1 MTRPNTV
8 CLVPGSF
15 ALSLSKGSP
24 STDSGRTMRSGTL
37 KLNSIVPRP
46 SYFRLVAF
54 AWLVLMLSPVAQAAP
69 LSIAQLMASLAKSP
83 QGAATFTEKK
93 FISILEQ
100 PVESSGELL
109 FIAPARLEKRTLK
122 PRPETMVLD
131 GDILT
136 LERGKRKHVL
146 QLKDYPEV
154 AGMIESIR
162 ATLAG
167 DRKAL
172 ERAYHLA
179 LDGDTDR
186 WTLVLIP
193 LDARV
198 GKVIARIRM
207 EGARDVVRSVEILQA
222 DGDSSLMTIEKR
234 ASPQ

>member
-1 MTRPNTV
+1 MTRP
-8 CLVPGSF
+8 P
-15 ALSLSKGSP
+15 
-24 STDSGRTMRSGTL
+24 
-37 KLNSIVPRP
+37 
-46 SYFRLVAF
+46 YFRLTALAF
-54 AWLVLMLSPVAQAAP
+54 LTLILSPVVQAAP
-69 LSIAQLMASLAKSP
+69 LSLAQLMTNLAKNP

-100 PVESSGELL
+100 PIESSGELL

-131 GDILT
+131 GDTLT

-172 ERAYHLA
+172 ERVYHLA
-179 LDGDTDR
+179 LNGDTER
-186 WTLVLIP
+186 WTLVLTP
-193 LDARV
+193 LDAKV

-207 EGARDVVRSVEILQA
+207 EGARDGVRSVEILQA
-222 DGDSSLMTIEKR
+222 DGDSSLMTIEKP
-234 ASPQ
+234 ASQQ